1 MVSDGLDAAALRR
14 ALVIAPPSAQPT
26 PWMKRFGDYADCFA
40 SGWMQVRGA
49 RRRRGVDRGLVMSD
63 HADWPGL
70 LGAIGAT
77 GASRVIVTHGHV
89 QPLVR
94 WLTEQGIEAGAFATA
109 YGQEADDEAVST
121 DSAATAASQRKAE
134 GSQTGDE
141 QAAN

>member
-1 MVSDGLDAAALRR
+1 MVSDGLEAAALRR
-14 ALVIAPPSAQPT
+14 ALVIAPPSAQST

-70 LGAIGAT
+70 LSAIGAT
-77 GASRVIVTHGHV
+77 GASRVIVTHGHI

-94 WLTEQGIEAGAFATA
+94 WLNEHGLEAGAFATA
-109 YGQEADDEAVST
+109 FGEEADDEHPPAGVS
-121 DSAATAASQRKAE
+121 APA
-134 GSQTGDE
+134 GSIE
-141 QAAN
+141 